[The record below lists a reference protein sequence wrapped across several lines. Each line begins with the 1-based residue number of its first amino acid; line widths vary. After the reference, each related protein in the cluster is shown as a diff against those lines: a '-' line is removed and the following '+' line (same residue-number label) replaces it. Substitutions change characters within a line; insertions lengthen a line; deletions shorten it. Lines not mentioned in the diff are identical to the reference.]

1 MRLPVRPIVG
11 VAAAATS
18 MAWVILAGVTSPA
31 AETTMHA
38 SAKCSDKAKDSPLVS
53 PVAEAQRPA

>member
-1 MRLPVRPIVG
+1 
-11 VAAAATS
+11 